1 MNTFINQKEKYNKKR
16 KISNFFLTF
25 YHKNTLELNRA
36 NGSSFYLEKPKKSF
50 FNEKDSLLKKISSQN
65 KILSLNNTFYN
76 KSIKSNKSLDL
87 PFNIRLL
94 YNCKKYLHS
103 LDNEI
108 VKGRQQL
115 NKIKKI
121 TKTNYAISLVSN
133 NINNGKEFKT
143 FYKHNGLSEKSNLN
157 KLNKKLTM
165 INFNKSKE
173 LNLNNIR
180 SFKYNNNNE
189 KLKNNSKLLL
199 KEKKS
204 NNLSE
209 YSTAKNKQKRIFEF
223 KNNVINNL
231 STTMKGSLSTSNIN
245 NKINQS
251 NNLLHLNN
259 ISKEESRTI
268 YNNSSIDKKQTILL
282 YPIKNIK
289 ALSSVNN
296 TNKINKISNT
306 KDIIIPEL
314 PTKKSN
320 NDIKEKETSNNE
332 QQKNNLNLRL
342 DDNNNI
348 KNIHQQLPM
357 KENINTNNINN
368 IIIPLNKIN
377 IQLRKSANNTYDEKI
392 YKRIFNS
399 NINKMNN
406 VSTVDKEGKKEKEIG
421 NNDNVN
427 QINNNINTKKDN
439 NEINVDNKG
448 DFTFKRIF
456 QNKKRTKLLNVFP
469 SNKKLNN
476 NIFLEKIK
484 TLNIKYQNKD
494 EIMTHQIKLNKKSI
508 IEKQSRKITKIPK
521 RQNTVIN
528 FETGYTQEIN
538 IIKDEYIENA
548 IYNQQDLDN
557 LINNNDPEGINNKI
571 KNGGFTV
578 DLVRYIFRS
587 NHFSSVFL
595 PLVDISQKRKS
606 FMEIGKLYII
616 NNEIKVFQ
624 DKKTKFVEKKS
635 IIDEKY
641 QEDIIPFIS
650 KELINLSDISFSN
663 KDFLKLEKIQARKN
677 NNINTPSP
685 KRNLTNN
692 SISRIRRA
700 RNISKKTMIEK
711 LTLTPSMI
719 KRGIKPISILNK
731 EEFFEVRKKEK
742 NNIDNRKRR
751 RKGIIDPF
759 SLKSLSHKP
768 LDYIR
773 RMKHYNDKEDYFFI
787 LKNLIRKGKVA
798 LFFEYFQE
806 NLKNF
811 YINKRD
817 EDGNTLL
824 ILATKQGLNTICK
837 LLIKNGVDVN
847 IRNDSGNS
855 ALHYALSG
863 KNFVIA
869 DELRIYGASENCKNK
884 RGFTP
889 WECLGKNIDD

>member
-1 MNTFINQKEKYNKKR
+1 MNLKIN
-16 KISNFFLTF
+16 T
-25 YHKNTLELNRA
+25 
-36 NGSSFYLEKPKKSF
+36 
-50 FNEKDSLLKKISSQN
+50 
-65 KILSLNNTFYN
+65 
-76 KSIKSNKSLDL
+76 
-87 PFNIRLL
+87 
-94 YNCKKYLHS
+94 
-103 LDNEI
+103 
-108 VKGRQQL
+108 
-115 NKIKKI
+115 
-121 TKTNYAISLVSN
+121 
-133 NINNGKEFKT
+133 
-143 FYKHNGLSEKSNLN
+143 
-157 KLNKKLTM
+157 
-165 INFNKSKE
+165 
-173 LNLNNIR
+173 
-180 SFKYNNNNE
+180 NNNN
-189 KLKNNSKLLL
+189 N
-199 KEKKS
+199 
-204 NNLSE
+204 
-209 YSTAKNKQKRIFEF
+209 I
-223 KNNVINNL
+223 INNY
-231 STTMKGSLSTSNIN
+231 
-245 NKINQS
+245 
-251 NNLLHLNN
+251 
-259 ISKEESRTI
+259 E
-268 YNNSSIDKKQTILL
+268 KQLEI
-282 YPIKNIK
+282 
-289 ALSSVNN
+289 
-296 TNKINKISNT
+296 
-306 KDIIIPEL
+306 
-314 PTKKSN
+314 
-320 NDIKEKETSNNE
+320 
-332 QQKNNLNLRL
+332 
-342 DDNNNI
+342 
-348 KNIHQQLPM
+348 
-357 KENINTNNINN
+357 KENINTNNFILQLNKSNNQLKKSDNN
-368 IIIPLNKIN
+368 IH
-377 IQLRKSANNTYDEKI
+377 DD
-392 YKRIFNS
+392 
-399 NINKMNN
+399 NINKKIFNINSDKLNN
-406 VSTVDKEGKKEKEIG
+406 IFSKDEEGKKEKENG
-421 NNDNVN
+421 SNDNIN
-427 QINNNINTKKDN
+427 QNNNTNNNNINEKNDNRKNKKHN
-439 NEINVDNKG
+439 
-448 DFTFKRIF
+448 TFK
-456 QNKKRTKLLNVFP
+456 KLLIRKRKTKIFDVYP

-476 NIFLEKIK
+476 NKFLEKIK
-484 TLNIKYQNKD
+484 TLNTKYQNKD

-548 IYNQQDLDN
+548 INNQQDLDN

-571 KNGGFTV
+571 KNGGFTA

-587 NHFSSVFL
+587 NHFSSIFL

-641 QEDIIPFIS
+641 QENIIPFIS

-711 LTLTPSMI
+711 LTMTPSMI

-751 RKGIIDPF
+751 RNSIIDPF

-773 RMKHYNDKEDYFFI
+773 KMKHYNDKEDYFSI

-817 EDGNTLL
+817 EEGNTLL

-863 KNFVIA
+863 KNFVVA